1 MPALPLAA
9 VRRAA
14 AARLFAAALTLA
26 LAGLA
31 PRPAAACDTPQ
42 TPCEIEGDWG
52 SGVYH
57 LATPDGPGP
66 HPTVFF
72 LHGYGGRAERT
83 MANDGIRMSLLNR
96 GYAVVT
102 PQGMPRREGDSG
114 GSWNAFAWEE
124 RRDDVAFLA
133 AVAEDAAAR
142 APLDRARMLASGF
155 SGGGMM
161 VWRVACDAPRTF
173 AAYAPIAGLLWRP
186 LPDACA
192 GQVKMLHIH
201 GWTDPVV
208 PLEGR
213 SVAGGRITQGDVFR
227 GLDLLRDANACVKD
241 DPDEYAQ
248 AGPENAFWLRRWT
261 DCAPGSA
268 LEFALF
274 HGGHRIPQGWSALTL
289 DWFEGFDADP
299 S

>member
-1 MPALPLAA
+1 MPALPSIA
-9 VRRAA
+9 RRSAA
-14 AARLFAAALTLA
+14 AALLAAAA
-26 LAGLA
+26 FGA

-42 TPCEIEGDWG
+42 TPCEIKGDWG
-52 SGVYH
+52 AGEYH
-57 LATPDGPGP
+57 LALPEGPGP
-66 HPTVFF
+66 HPAVFF
-72 LHGYGGRAERT
+72 LHGWGGVAQRT
-83 MANDGIRMSLLNR
+83 MANDGLRTSLLNR

-102 PQGMPRREGDSG
+102 PQGMPRREGERG
-114 GSWNAFAWEE
+114 GAWNSFANPE
-124 RRDDVAFLA
+124 RRDDVAFLS
-133 AVAEDAAAR
+133 AVAADAAAR
-142 APLDRARMLASGF
+142 APLDRARIIASGF

-161 VWRVACDAPRTF
+161 VWRVACDAPDTF

-186 LPDACA
+186 LPQVCD
-192 GQVKMLHIH
+192 GPVKMLHIH

-227 GLDLLRDANACVKD
+227 GLDLMRDANACRKD

-248 AGPENAFWLRRWT
+248 SGENNAFWLRRWT

-274 HGGHRIPQGWSALTL
+274 HGGHRIPKGWSGLTL
-289 DWFEGFDADP
+289 DWFEALEADP

>member
-1 MPALPLAA
+1 MPALPSLAAPLRALAA
-9 VRRAA
+9 VAALAA
-14 AARLFAAALTLA
+14 AAFGPER
-26 LAGLA
+26 
-31 PRPAAACDTPQ
+31 AAACDAPE
-42 TPCEIEGDWG
+42 TPCAIEGDWG
-52 SGVYH
+52 AGVYH
-57 LATPDGPGP
+57 LALPEGDGP
-66 HPTVFF
+66 HPAVFF
-72 LHGYGGRAERT
+72 LHGWGGRADRT
-83 MANDGIRMSLLNR
+83 MANDGIRGALLAR
-96 GYAVVT
+96 GYAVIA
-102 PQGMPRREGDSG
+102 PQGMPRREGERG
-114 GSWNAFAWEE
+114 GAWNSFASPD
-124 RRDDVAFLA
+124 RRNDVAFLA

-142 APLDRARMLASGF
+142 APLDRGRIVASGF

-161 VWRVACDAPRTF
+161 VWRAACDAPETF

-186 LPDACA
+186 LPEACA
-192 GQVKMLHIH
+192 GPVRMLHIH

-227 GLDLLRDANACVKD
+227 GLDLMRDANACAKD

-248 AGPENAFWLRRWT
+248 AGPQNAFWLRRWT

-274 HGGHRIPQGWSALTL
+274 HGGHRVPAGWSALTL
-289 DWFEGFDADP
+289 DWFEGLIGGK